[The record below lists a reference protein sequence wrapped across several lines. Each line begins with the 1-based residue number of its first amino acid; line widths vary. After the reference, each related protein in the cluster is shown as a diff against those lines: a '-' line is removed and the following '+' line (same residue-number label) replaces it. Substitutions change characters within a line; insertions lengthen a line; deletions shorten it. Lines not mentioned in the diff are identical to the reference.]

1 MLFTVFSIYD
11 TAIKSWLPPMY
22 ARNNGEM
29 IRNFADAV
37 SDPQSKLAKHPQD
50 YVLFELGTF
59 DDDKCL
65 FSLLKAPVR
74 LCMAMD
80 FVKTPA
86 GGVGGLGASPQERS
100 EATGALSV
108 AQKSSAGEIGSK

>member
-11 TAIKSWLPPMY
+11 SAIKTWLPPMY

-37 SDPQSKLAKHPQD
+37 GDPQSKLAKHPGD
-50 YVLFELGTF
+50 YALYEIGTF
-59 DDDKCL
+59 DDDKCK
-65 FSLLKAPVR
+65 FTLLNQPVR
-74 LCMAMD
+74 LCLALD
-80 FVKTPA
+80 YVKATLA
-86 GGVGGLGASPQERS
+86 GGAGGLGAGPQERS

-108 AQKSSAGEIGSK
+108 AG